1 MTEVSG
7 AFTPYCLAKA
17 ISFLW
22 SETQSGKVTPTD
34 VNWEYWAE
42 VRSVLIS
49 HSRRNNSQVSKML
62 ALHST
67 TDTTTFVL
75 PSIPLDGFLSLQR

>member
-22 SETQSGKVTPTD
+22 FETQSGKVTPTKI
-34 VNWEYWAE
+34 NWGYWAE
-42 VRSVLIS
+42 VRSILIS
-49 HSRRNNSQVSKML
+49 HSRRNNSQVSNML

-67 TDTTTFVL
+67 TDMITF
-75 PSIPLDGFLSLQR
+75 DGFLSL